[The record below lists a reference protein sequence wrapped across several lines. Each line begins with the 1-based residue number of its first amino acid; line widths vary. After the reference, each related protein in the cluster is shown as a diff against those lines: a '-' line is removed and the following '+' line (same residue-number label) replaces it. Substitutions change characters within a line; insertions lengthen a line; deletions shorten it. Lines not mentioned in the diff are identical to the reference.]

1 MEDYYQILGVPEDAS
16 EEEIKRA
23 FRELAKKYHPDRP
36 GGDAEKFK
44 KIVEAYRV
52 LSDQKLRSEYNQ
64 RRKFQST
71 FTFDFGNF
79 EDYFRRDFFGED
91 IFDILGD
98 LFSFGDFAQKRNFRD
113 LNIYKEL
120 IINLEEALKGTKKE
134 ITIDREVICSD
145 CRGTGAEEGKLV
157 VCPVCKG
164 SGKETKKT
172 RAWPGIFFEEVRS
185 CQNCQGAGKVAE
197 KKCRFCRGSGRIIH
211 QEKVQIEIPAKF
223 NLERM
228 RISGLGHQD
237 INKKGDLIIDLKVIA
252 SPPFEIVGENIVF
265 NVIINIIDALLGKE
279 IEIPYFGEK
288 LRVKIPPGVD
298 QGEIIRIKN
307 YGLKNGD
314 LLVKIK
320 IETPKHL
327 SKKAREL
334 LNELRDELEK

>member
-1 MEDYYQILGVPEDAS
+1 MEDYYQILGVPEDAN

-71 FTFDFGNF
+71 FTFDFDDFG
-79 EDYFRRDFFGED
+79 DYFRRNFFDED
-91 IFDILGD
+91 IFSILD
-98 LFSFGDFAQKRNFRD
+98 NLFSFGDFVQNRNFRD

-120 IINLEEALKGTKKE
+120 IISLEEALKGTKKD
-134 ITIDREVICSD
+134 ITFDREIVCSY
-145 CRGTGAEEGKLV
+145 CRGTGAEEGKLI

-164 SGKETKKT
+164 SGKETRKT
-172 RAWPGIFFEEVRS
+172 RAWPGIFFEEVRN
-185 CQNCQGAGKVAE
+185 CQNCQGVGRVAE
-197 KKCRFCRGSGRIIH
+197 KKCHFCQGRGRAIH
-211 QEKVQIEIPAKF
+211 QEKVQIEIPKKF

-237 INKKGDLIIDLKVIA
+237 IDKKGDLIIDLKVVA

-288 LRVKIPPGVD
+288 LKVKIPPGVN
-298 QGEIIRIKN
+298 QGEIIKIKN

-314 LLVKIK
+314 LLVKVK
-320 IETPKHL
+320 IETPKNL
-327 SKKAREL
+327 SKKAKEL
-334 LNELRDELEK
+334 LNNLRDELEK